1 MAKIIEKNPAKTA
14 ELLFKKVADLIEQ
27 SRVRVA
33 TAMNVAEVYTKYQIG
48 RYIVE
53 EEQSGKVRAEYG
65 KQVLKGL
72 SERLTK
78 RYGDGWSIENLT
90 LFRKFFN
97 VYSNFVITDYEIS
110 NKKEKQRRSN
120 LTDTVCQIEND
131 HQRLSNPA
139 PPVFTLSWTHYQVLM
154 RIKNAEER
162 RFYEIEAT
170 SGNWS
175 VRELQRQYSSSLYER
190 LALSRDKESVARL
203 SRVGNTVQKPEDIIK
218 NPITLEFVGL
228 KPDASYSE
236 SNLES
241 AVISKMQEFLLELGK
256 GFLFESRQKRFTF
269 DEDNYYVDLVLYN
282 RLLQC
287 YVLVDLKV
295 DKLTHQDL
303 GQMQMYVNYYD
314 RYVKQNFEK
323 PTIGILLCKEKK
335 DALVKLTLPEDANI
349 YASAYEL
356 YLPDKKLLQ
365 AKVKQWINEFE
376 NQRGK

>member
-1 MAKIIEKNPAKTA
+1 MAKKVEKDATKTV
-14 ELLFKKVADLIEQ
+14 ESLFKKVADLIEQ
-27 SRVRVA
+27 ARGRVA

-53 EEQSGKVRAEYG
+53 EEQSGRVRAEYG
-65 KQVLKGL
+65 KQVLIGL
-72 SERLTK
+72 SEQLMK
-78 RYGDGWSIENLT
+78 RYEEGWTVDT
-90 LFRKFFN
+90 LKRCRFF
-97 VYSNFVITDYEIS
+97 YKIYGSQPIGATLLPQS
-110 NKKEKQRRSN
+110 GTTPK
-120 LTDTVCQIEND
+120 
-131 HQRLSNPA
+131 
-139 PPVFTLSWTHYQVLM
+139 FTLSWSHYLVLM
-154 RIKNAEER
+154 RIKNADER

-175 VRELQRQYSSSLYER
+175 VRELQRQYGSSLYER

-203 SRVGNTVQKPEDIIK
+203 ARVGNVVEKPEDIIK
-218 NPITLEFVGL
+218 NPVTLEFVGL
-228 KPDASYSE
+228 KPDTSYSE

-269 DEDNYYVDLVLYN
+269 DEDDYYVDLVLYN

-314 RYVKQNFEK
+314 RYVKQDFEK

-356 YLPDKKLLQ
+356 YLPDKKILQ

-376 NQRGK
+376 TRSELPYGRNK